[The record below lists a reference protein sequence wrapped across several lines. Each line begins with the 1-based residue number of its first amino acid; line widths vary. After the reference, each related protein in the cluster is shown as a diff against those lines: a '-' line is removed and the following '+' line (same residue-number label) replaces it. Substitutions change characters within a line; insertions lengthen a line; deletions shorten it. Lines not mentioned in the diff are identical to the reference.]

1 MNPITSVPEL
11 KDFLIEIKSD
21 LIFFFF
27 FPVCVCVLGF
37 YRCSQTCKFFLSHN
51 LAD

>member
-27 FPVCVCVLGF
+27 SFLFVCVCVGI
-37 YRCSQTCKFFLSHN
+37 LSLFTN
-51 LAD
+51 M